1 MFVTVGAKSA
11 IKQSLEILGR
21 VGTTVIVGMPASEVS
36 AEYDPGDLASKG
48 QSIVGSKMGSSSVS
62 RDIPK
67 LVALYQQGDLK
78 LDELVSQ
85 RFSLEN
91 INEAIASVKRGAA
104 LRYLVVF

>member
-1 MFVTVGAKSA
+1 
-11 IKQSLEILGR
+11 
-21 VGTTVIVGMPASEVS
+21 
-36 AEYDPGDLASKG
+36 
-48 QSIVGSKMGSSSVS
+48 MGSSSVS

-91 INEAIASVKRGAA
+91 INEAIASVKRGEA
-104 LRYLVVF
+104 LRNLVVF